1 MAIVAGMLIA
11 GVPMAT
17 LNYWIDSFVERQS
30 QNEIDSA
37 AKRTIAIV
45 DYRIGRA
52 VTMLDDLAAR
62 GVASCRADHLD
73 ALRAANLGFGAVK
86 EFSILAPDGRMLCS
100 DLGTVPGEREI
111 LATQSGHGAS
121 GCHPRASAHR

>member
-1 MAIVAGMLIA
+1 MRACRWRRSTI
-11 GVPMAT
+11 
-17 LNYWIDSFVERQS
+17 WIEGFVERQS

-37 AKRTIAIV
+37 AKRTIALV

-73 ALRAANLGFGAVK
+73 ALRTANLGFGAVK
-86 EFSILAPDGRMLCS
+86 EFSILSPDGRLLCS
-100 DLGTVPGEREI
+100 DLGAVPGEREI
-111 LATQSGHGAS
+111 LATQPVTARPDVTIELLRIG
-121 GCHPRASAHR
+121 